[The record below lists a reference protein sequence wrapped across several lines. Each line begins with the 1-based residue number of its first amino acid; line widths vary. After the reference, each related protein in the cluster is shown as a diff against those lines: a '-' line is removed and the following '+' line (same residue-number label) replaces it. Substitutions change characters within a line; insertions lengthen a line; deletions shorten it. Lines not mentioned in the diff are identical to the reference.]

1 MKMEN
6 ILVVA
11 RGQDGGEGKEM
22 GVAIK
27 RKNPQK
33 FSDVL
38 YLNYI
43 NDCKLSIL

>member
-11 RGQDGGEGKEM
+11 RGQDGGEGKEV

-27 RKNPQK
+27 AYKK
-33 FSDVL
+33 EKEESSEIF
-38 YLNYI
+38 
-43 NDCKLSIL
+43 